1 MVLRVL
7 AAQQSSWADGPNG
20 VVLIGCLE
28 KQIHLHGDVWEK
40 QPTAAGPTQSLPDPA
55 ALLPRGTPHLQ
66 ACVVPLSYF

>member
-1 MVLRVL
+1 MVPVC
-7 AAQQSSWADGPNG
+7 AAARQSFRADGPNG

-28 KQIHLHGDVWEK
+28 KQIHLHGDAWEK